1 MHISVFQYNNS
12 FVPNGE
18 RESSG
23 RTQIQTFKII
33 GSVSNFEKWIKM
45 KKKRVRALYSI
56 PVRFMLQP
64 ENITV
69 KLAVLVF
76 IKYMYKKETN

>member
-23 RTQIQTFKII
+23 RTQIQTSKII

-56 PVRFMLQP
+56 SVRFMLQP

>member
-45 KKKRVRALYSI
+45 KKTRSGFILHPCPFYVAAGEHYSQVSCASLYK
-56 PVRFMLQP
+56 VY
-64 ENITV
+64 V
-69 KLAVLVF
+69 
-76 IKYMYKKETN
+76 

>member
-23 RTQIQTFKII
+23 RTQIQTSKII

-45 KKKRVRALYSI
+45 KKKTRSDYILHLCPFYVAYYIQVSCAGLYKAY
-56 PVRFMLQP
+56 V
-64 ENITV
+64 
-69 KLAVLVF
+69 
-76 IKYMYKKETN
+76 

>member
-23 RTQIQTFKII
+23 RTQIQTSKII

-45 KKKRVRALYSI
+45 KKKTRSGFILHLCPFYVAAGEHYSQVSCASLYK
-56 PVRFMLQP
+56 VY
-64 ENITV
+64 V
-69 KLAVLVF
+69 
-76 IKYMYKKETN
+76 

>member
-12 FVPNGE
+12 FAPNGQ

-23 RTQIQTFKII
+23 RTQIQTSKIN

-45 KKKRVRALYSI
+45 KKTRSGFILHLCPFYVAAGEHYSQISCASLYK
-56 PVRFMLQP
+56 VY
-64 ENITV
+64 V
-69 KLAVLVF
+69 
-76 IKYMYKKETN
+76 

>member
-23 RTQIQTFKII
+23 RTQIQTSKIN
-33 GSVSNFEKWIKM
+33 GSVSNFEKWIKV
-45 KKKRVRALYSI
+45 KKKRVRALYTIS
-56 PVRFMLQP
+56 VRFMLQP

>member
-23 RTQIQTFKII
+23 RTQIQTSKIN
-33 GSVSNFEKWIKM
+33 GSVSNFEKWIKV

-56 PVRFMLQP
+56 SVRFMLQP